1 MTIKST
7 VQTNSTA
14 LVALTRKK
22 KQVSKT
28 KNTKQS
34 PEDLLS
40 ENLAALLIL
49 DDGRAFLIKD
59 ESLQKDLNE
68 IPIQDFAN
76 FQFFSSAFHKTVLLV
91 EAGKSGLLELF
102 DSPEFMLGENESK
115 TGTIAGVFDF
125 QTVPSASTAISFDS
139 EDIPQENVLL
149 SSNFSSPNQDS
160 FALATEPQKD
170 DIGFA
175 WLLFVIAVVQD
186 CSRHSGS
193 SSAVPVGNTNTN
205 NNTTQSFTLD
215 SDSPSINTTNLSVN
229 ENTHAVGKASVSTV
243 GSITWAIEGSSGDN
257 NLFNID
263 PATGDITWKA
273 NSGRDFEA
281 ATKSAAGSNVYTL
294 TVSATNAAGNK
305 STQAIAVNL
314 LDVNEPPITTV
325 ATPALSIGEDAAA
338 SAVKGI
344 SVSDVDA
351 GINGIASVRLTVA
364 HGSLD
369 VTVDVAGG
377 LTAADISGKNTGTLT
392 LSGSAAV
399 INATLATLSYSV
411 TRHYT
416 GLDSLS
422 ILTSDGGS
430 PALTSGSSVA
440 ISVGA
445 GSHKPTLAG
454 IPAIASDIITSV
466 ATDLADFRVNDA
478 DGPDTRLYVTLSP
491 SNGSIGGFTDS
502 LTNASANS
510 LNTHLMDGT
519 VYLTGTAAQINA
531 ALAATTFTANAAN
544 AASIA
549 VSVSDVGLGDSTS
562 AASGIYRFTAYNPP
576 RLALPSGRN
585 NFVNASNAT
594 LDVEVTFDNFAM
606 GNTVQLKLGNTDLGS
621 IHTVTTA
628 EVSAHKATH
637 RINKGDLGSDG
648 AKSVTAQVTQGY
660 GKLPLSNAVALTLD
674 TVAPTLTITSDKSA
688 LKSGE
693 TASITFTFSEAPTG
707 FDATDVHTTGGTLGS
722 LSGSGNTRTATF
734 TPTADTN
741 AGSASISVDAGSY
754 TDAAG
759 NSGGAGTLP
768 AISFDTKAPTLVIT
782 SDKSALKSGETASI
796 TFTFSEAPTGFD
808 ATDVH
813 TTGGTLGSL
822 SGSGTTRTAT
832 FTPTADT
839 NAGSASISVDAGSYT
854 DAAGNGGGAGTLP
867 TISFDTKAPTLVI
880 TSDKSALK
888 SGETASITFT
898 FSEAPTGFDAT
909 DVHTTGGTLGSLSGS
924 GTTRTATFTP
934 TADTNAGS
942 ASISV
947 DAGSY
952 TDAAGNDGGACTLPT
967 ISFDTRAPTLVITSD
982 KSALKSGETA
992 SITFTFSE
1000 APTGFDATDV
1010 HTTGGTLGSL
1020 SGSGN
1025 TRTATFTP
1033 TADTNAGSASIS
1045 VDAGSYTDAAGNSGG
1060 AGTLP
1065 AISFDT
1071 KAPTLVITSDKSA
1084 LKSGETASIT
1094 FTFSEAPTGF
1104 DATDV
1109 HTTGGTLGS
1118 LSGSGTT
1125 RTAIFTPT
1133 ADTNAGSASISVDA
1147 GSYTDAAGNSGG
1159 AGTLPA
1165 ISFDTKAPTLVI
1177 TSDKSALKSGETASI
1192 TFTFS
1197 EAPTGFDATD
1207 VHTTGGTLG
1216 SLSGSGTTRTA
1227 IFTPTADTNAGS
1239 ASISVDAGSYTD
1251 AAGNSGGAGTL
1262 PAISFDT
1269 KAPTL
1274 VITSD
1279 KSALKSGETASI
1291 TFTFSEAPTGFDATD
1306 VHTTSGTLGSL
1317 SGSGNTRTAIF
1328 TPTADTNAGSASIS
1342 VDAGSYTDAAGNSGG
1357 AGTLPAIS
1365 FDTRAPTLVIT
1376 SDKSALKSGETAS
1389 ITFTFSEAPTGFDAT
1404 DVHTTGGTLGS
1415 LSGSGNTRTATF
1427 TPTADTNAGS
1437 ASISVDAGSYTDA
1450 AGNSGGAGTLPAIS
1464 FDTKAPTLV
1473 ITSDKSALKSGETAS
1488 ITFTFSEA
1496 PTGFDA
1502 TDVHT
1507 TGGTLGSL
1515 SGSGTTRTA
1524 TFTPTAD
1531 TNAGSAS
1538 ISVDAGSYTDAA
1550 GNSGGAGTLPAISF
1564 DTRAPTLVITSD
1576 KSALKSGE
1584 TASITFTFSEA
1595 PTGFDATD
1603 VHTIGGTLGSLSG
1616 SGNTR
1621 TAIFT
1626 PTADTNAGSASISV
1640 DAGSYTDA
1648 AGNSGGAGTLPAISF
1663 DTKAPTLVITSDKSA
1678 LKSGETASITFTFS
1692 EAPTGFDATDV
1703 HTIGG
1708 TLGSLSGS
1716 GTTRTAIFTPTADTN
1731 AGSASI
1737 SVDAGSY
1744 TDAAGNSG
1752 GAGSLSAISFGTKA
1766 PTLVITS
1773 DKSAL
1778 KSGETASITFTFS
1791 EAPTGF
1797 DATDVHTTGGTLGS
1811 LSGSGTTRT
1820 ATFTPT
1826 ADTNA
1831 GSASISVDA
1840 GSYTDAAGNSGG
1852 AGTLP
1857 AISFDT
1863 KAPTLVITSDKSAL
1877 KSGETASITF
1887 TFSEAPTGFD
1897 ATDVHTIGGTL
1908 GSLSGSG
1915 TTRTAIFTPTADTN
1929 AGSASISVDAGSYTD
1944 AAGNSGGAGTLPA
1957 ISFDT
1962 KAPTLVITSDK
1973 SALKSGETAS
1983 ITFTFSE
1990 APTGFDA
1997 TDVHTTSGTLGS
2009 LSGSG
2014 NTRTAIFTPTADTN
2028 AGSAS
2033 ISVDAG
2039 SYTDAAGNSGG
2050 AGTLPAISFDTKAPT
2065 LVITSDKSALKSGET
2080 ASITFTFS
2088 EAPTGFD
2095 ATDVHTIG
2103 GTLGSLSGSGNT
2115 RTAIFTPTADTNA
2128 GSASISVDAGSY
2140 TDAAGNSGGAGT
2152 LPAISFDTRAPD
2164 APIVALGV
2172 GVSGGATAAEAT
2184 GGGGV
2189 VTVIAESGSSVAVTF
2204 SDGDSHSVIKML
2216 TGTGSALAVTLL
2228 SADITGASK
2237 LHDGGISV
2245 SATATDP
2252 AGNVSTAGTVSFT
2265 LDTVIATPILK
2276 LGDGVAGG
2284 ATAAEATASSG
2295 VVSLVAENDS
2305 TVRVHFTGSQGSVDK
2320 SLSGVRA
2327 TSNILEIIGID
2338 VGHLIVRNFDG
2349 TYQSE
2354 FHETDPEAIVL
2365 TPPVDLETYFV
2376 NIIRQYGDWSRVRD
2390 AFDDLLRNGFV
2401 LLAASDLAILG
2412 EGMVNVSAVATDVA
2426 GNISMAGTSS
2436 FTLDTAIA
2444 RPVLELGVGVA
2455 DGATRAEAIAGS
2467 GVVTV
2472 NAENGSTVRITFSDS
2487 AVSTHRLV
2495 KTLIGTGAALAVALD
2510 SADIGSGAA
2519 SLLDGGISVSAVAT
2533 DAAGN
2538 ISTAGTNSFTLDTSA
2553 PAAPVLILGTGV
2565 ADGATRAEAIAGS
2578 GVVTVNAEN
2587 GSTVRITFSDSAVST
2602 HRLVKTLI
2610 GTGAALAVALDSA
2623 DIGSGAASLLD
2634 GGISVSAVA
2643 TDAAGNAS
2651 MVGTNSFTLDTTAPA
2666 APIVTLGAG
2675 VDDGATAAEATALS
2689 GVVTVNAENGS
2700 KVLVTFT
2707 DSADTPFSIV
2717 RTITGTGAA
2726 QPVILTSSDIVDI
2739 SNFNNTEFLQDGP
2752 VSVSATA
2759 TDRAGNTSA
2768 PGNNNF
2774 TLNAVQVV
2782 VSWVF
2787 PGIAMAAQALAA
2799 TWEGDVQVDSGGK
2812 LDITPPEVTT
2822 TLFTVAEYQR
2832 SVGVIK
2838 ANETVTW
2845 QIEGHSGDNDLFE
2858 INYLTGSLNWTQA
2871 EGHTLQA
2878 ASHAGTADFTLYLSA
2893 TDSAG
2898 NRTFQ
2903 EIHVLLAASNSV
2915 MP

>member
-76 FQFFSSAFHKTVLLV
+76 FQVFSSAFHKTVLLV

-430 PALTSGSSVA
+430 PALTSSGSVA

-674 TVAPTLTITSDKSA
+674 TVAPTLTISSDKSALKSGETASITFTFSEAPTGFDATDVHTTGGTLGSLSGSGTTRTATFTPTADTNAGSASISVDAGSYTDAAGNDGGACTLPTISFDTKAPTLVITSDKSA

-722 LSGSGNTRTATF
+722 LSGSGTTRTAIFTPTADTNAGSASISVDAGSYTDAAGNSGGAGTLPAISFDTRAPTLVITSDKSALKSGETASITFTFSEAPTGFDATDLHTTGGTLGSLSGSGNTRTAIFTPTADTNAGSASISVDAGSYTDAAGNSGGAGTLPAISFGTKAPTLVITSDKSALKSGETASITFTFSEAPTGFDATDVHTTGGTLGSLSGSGTTRTATFTPTADTNAGSASISVDAGSYTDAAGNDGGACTLPTISFDTKAPTLVITSDKSALKSGETASITFTFSEAPTGFDATDVHTTSGTLGSLSGSGNTRTAIF

-854 DAAGNGGGAGTLP
+854 DAAGNSGGAGTLPAISFDTKAPTLVITSDKSALKSGETASITFTFSEAPTGFDATDVHTTGGTLGSLSGSGNTRTAIFTPTADTNAGSASISVDAGSYTDAAGNSGGAGTLPAISFDTKAPTLVITSDKSALKSGETASITFTFSEAPTGFDATDVHTTGGTLGSLSGSGNTRTATFTPTADTNAGSASISVDAGSYTDAAGNDGGACTLP
-867 TISFDTKAPTLVI
+867 TISFDTRAPTLVI

-1020 SGSGN
+1020 SGSG
-1025 TRTATFTP
+1025 T
-1033 TADTNAGSASIS
+1033 
-1045 VDAGSYTDAAGNSGG
+1045 
-1060 AGTLP
+1060 
-1065 AISFDT
+1065 
-1071 KAPTLVITSDKSA
+1071 
-1084 LKSGETASIT
+1084 
-1094 FTFSEAPTGF
+1094 
-1104 DATDV
+1104 
-1109 HTTGGTLGS
+1109 
-1118 LSGSGTT
+1118 
-1125 RTAIFTPT
+1125 
-1133 ADTNAGSASISVDA
+1133 
-1147 GSYTDAAGNSGG
+1147 
-1159 AGTLPA
+1159 
-1165 ISFDTKAPTLVI
+1165 
-1177 TSDKSALKSGETASI
+1177 
-1192 TFTFS
+1192 
-1197 EAPTGFDATD
+1197 
-1207 VHTTGGTLG
+1207 
-1216 SLSGSGTTRTA
+1216 
-1227 IFTPTADTNAGS
+1227 
-1239 ASISVDAGSYTD
+1239 
-1251 AAGNSGGAGTL
+1251 
-1262 PAISFDT
+1262 
-1269 KAPTL
+1269 
-1274 VITSD
+1274 
-1279 KSALKSGETASI
+1279 
-1291 TFTFSEAPTGFDATD
+1291 
-1306 VHTTSGTLGSL
+1306 
-1317 SGSGNTRTAIF
+1317 
-1328 TPTADTNAGSASIS
+1328 
-1342 VDAGSYTDAAGNSGG
+1342 
-1357 AGTLPAIS
+1357 
-1365 FDTRAPTLVIT
+1365 
-1376 SDKSALKSGETAS
+1376 
-1389 ITFTFSEAPTGFDAT
+1389 
-1404 DVHTTGGTLGS
+1404 
-1415 LSGSGNTRTATF
+1415 TRTATF

-1564 DTRAPTLVITSD
+1564 DT
-1576 KSALKSGE
+1576 
-1584 TASITFTFSEA
+1584 
-1595 PTGFDATD
+1595 
-1603 VHTIGGTLGSLSG
+1603 
-1616 SGNTR
+1616 
-1621 TAIFT
+1621 
-1626 PTADTNAGSASISV
+1626 
-1640 DAGSYTDA
+1640 
-1648 AGNSGGAGTLPAISF
+1648 
-1663 DTKAPTLVITSDKSA
+1663 
-1678 LKSGETASITFTFS
+1678 
-1692 EAPTGFDATDV
+1692 
-1703 HTIGG
+1703 
-1708 TLGSLSGS
+1708 
-1716 GTTRTAIFTPTADTN
+1716 
-1731 AGSASI
+1731 
-1737 SVDAGSY
+1737 
-1744 TDAAGNSG
+1744 
-1752 GAGSLSAISFGTKA
+1752 
-1766 PTLVITS
+1766 
-1773 DKSAL
+1773 
-1778 KSGETASITFTFS
+1778 
-1791 EAPTGF
+1791 
-1797 DATDVHTTGGTLGS
+1797 
-1811 LSGSGTTRT
+1811 
-1820 ATFTPT
+1820 
-1826 ADTNA
+1826 
-1831 GSASISVDA
+1831 
-1840 GSYTDAAGNSGG
+1840 
-1852 AGTLP
+1852 
-1857 AISFDT
+1857 
-1863 KAPTLVITSDKSAL
+1863 
-1877 KSGETASITF
+1877 
-1887 TFSEAPTGFD
+1887 
-1897 ATDVHTIGGTL
+1897 
-1908 GSLSGSG
+1908 
-1915 TTRTAIFTPTADTN
+1915 
-1929 AGSASISVDAGSYTD
+1929 
-1944 AAGNSGGAGTLPA
+1944 
-1957 ISFDT
+1957 

-1997 TDVHTTSGTLGS
+1997 TDVHTTS
-2009 LSGSG
+2009 
-2014 NTRTAIFTPTADTN
+2014 
-2028 AGSAS
+2028 
-2033 ISVDAG
+2033 
-2039 SYTDAAGNSGG
+2039 
-2050 AGTLPAISFDTKAPT
+2050 
-2065 LVITSDKSALKSGET
+2065 
-2080 ASITFTFS
+2080 
-2088 EAPTGFD
+2088 
-2095 ATDVHTIG
+2095 

-2832 SVGVIK
+2832 SVGVVK

-2871 EGHTLQA
+2871 EGRTLQA